1 MTIKKYDEL
10 TEMQLDVLTEVGN
23 IGSGNATTALSGLIS
38 KEVSIEKPT
47 VKIVDVMDAIN
58 AVGGPEK
65 IMAAIL
71 VRLKDDIEGMILF
84 LIEEHFANIISET
97 FFGKQCESLMALDEG
112 MTSALT
118 EIGNIMASSYVS
130 AISTLAGMEIN
141 VEAPAMTVDMLGA
154 IMSVPAI
161 VFGELG
167 SKLMFIDK
175 TIKID
180 GVDVPSKMMLL
191 PTVQSLDA
199 LMKKLGVDA

>member
-1 MTIKKYDEL
+1 MVIKKYDEL
-10 TEMQLDVLTEVGN
+10 TEMHLDVLTEVGN
-23 IGSGNATTALSGLIS
+23 IGSGNATTALSGLIN

-47 VKIVDVMDAIN
+47 VRLVDVQEAVDM
-58 AVGGPEK
+58 VGGPEK

-71 VRLKDDIEGMILF
+71 VRLNKDIEGMILF
-84 LIEEHFANIISET
+84 LIEEHFASIISET
-97 FFGKQCESLMALDEG
+97 FFGKKCDDLMRLDEG
-112 MTSALT
+112 MASALT

-130 AISTLAGMEIN
+130 AISTLANMDIS

-161 VFGELG
+161 EFGELG

-180 GVDVPSKMMLL
+180 GVNVPSKMLLL
-191 PTVQSLDA
+191 PTVQSLDT
-199 LMKKLGVDA
+199 LMKKLGVE